1 MTDKSG
7 KILKWMLS
15 VLLAVSAILGLLFY
29 ADVISDD
36 LLIYWGYILLVITAV
51 ITVVAPLIYLLLNL
65 KSSVKFLITFGFL
78 IVLGIIS
85 YVFSGNEFTALQ
97 LERMETTAETS
108 RLVGAGLLFTFILAC
123 LTILSIIYAS
133 ITRIFK

>member
-51 ITVVAPLIYLLLNL
+51 ITVIAPLIYLLLNL
-65 KSSVKFLITFGFL
+65 KSSVKFLITFGLL
-78 IVLGIIS
+78 IVLGIIA
-85 YVFSGNEFTALQ
+85 YAIAGNEFTALQ
-97 LERMETTAETS
+97 LEKMETTTETS
-108 RLVGAGLLFTFILAC
+108 RMVGAGLIFTYILAC